1 MEEIKES
8 ARKPQAYEIITT
20 LPAGT
25 VSATGCFYYSRFGV
39 FRRCMICPFSSLRG
53 SLSSSLRQDRPGRY
67 GSLSLA
73 LQTSGTSKGLNLS
86 FCVPVSLK

>member
-8 ARKPQAYEIITT
+8 ARKPQAYEIITM

-39 FRRCMICPFSSLRG
+39 FRRCIICPFSSLR
-53 SLSSSLRQDRPGRY
+53 DPC
-67 GSLSLA
+67 LA
-73 LQTSGTSKGLNLS
+73 LQDKFGRGGMTL
-86 FCVPVSLK
+86 